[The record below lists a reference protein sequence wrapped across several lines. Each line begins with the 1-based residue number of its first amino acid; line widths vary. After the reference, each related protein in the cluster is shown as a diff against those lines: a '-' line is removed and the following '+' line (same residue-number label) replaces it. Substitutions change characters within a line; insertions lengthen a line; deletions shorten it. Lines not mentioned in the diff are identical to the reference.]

1 MFSSP
6 GFKNRRRVLIIMAI
20 GAGVAVAPNSL
31 WASKK
36 KAELLTWHG
45 WALGADT
52 SIQLYA
58 ENRDKADLVLEGAQ
72 AIISKY
78 EKLFSIYD
86 KNSQTSKL
94 NKTGV
99 LENAADEFVRLIKIS
114 KKFNTETAGAFDI
127 TIQPLWDTYQS
138 HFNGND
144 SDSLD
149 GKIAAVMDIIGSDKL
164 IINQNDVSF
173 ARKKM
178 AVSFNGIAQGYITD
192 KVTEF
197 LSEQGYKNILVD
209 MGEYRAAGPQASGYP
224 WRIGLLDPFD
234 AVSIADVIELNSGAV
249 ATSGGYGSQFDA
261 SGKYHH
267 LFNPITGLSS
277 DLYASVTVKAAD
289 ATTADAL
296 STAFSNMGVGD
307 IGGTLSKHP
316 NVQARLTFRDGK
328 VTTLDS

>member
-1 MFSSP
+1 MFKSHRFES
-6 GFKNRRRVLIIMAI
+6 RRRVLRIMAI
-20 GAGVAVAPNSL
+20 GAGVAIAPNSL

-36 KAELLTWHG
+36 PAELFTWHG
-45 WALGADT
+45 RALGADT

-58 ENRDKADLVLEGAQ
+58 DGRDKADVVLEGAQ
-72 AIISKY
+72 AIINKY

-94 NKTGV
+94 NKMGA
-99 LENAADEFVRLIKIS
+99 LKNAADEFIGLIKLS
-114 KKFNTETAGAFDI
+114 KKFSKDTNGAFDI
-127 TIQPLWDTYQS
+127 TIQPLWETYQS

-149 GKIAAVMDIIGSDKL
+149 GKISTVMDSIGSDKI

-197 LSEQGYKNILVD
+197 LSGQGYQNILVD
-209 MGEYRAAGPQASGYP
+209 MGEYRAAGPQANGDP

-234 AVSIADVIELNSGAV
+234 TVSIADVIEMDSGAV
-249 ATSGGYGSQFDA
+249 ATSGGYGNQFDA

-267 LFNPITGLSS
+267 LFNPATGLSS

-296 STAFSNMGVGD
+296 STAFSNMSVANIESTLNHHKNVEVLLTKNNVEIVK
-307 IGGTLSKHP
+307 IG
-316 NVQARLTFRDGK
+316 
-328 VTTLDS
+328 